1 MVLEH
6 DRAAVEIQQALLLE
20 LGQRQRD
27 RLSRRADQ
35 VRHLLMGDLQADL
48 GAVLAV
54 DAVLL
59 AELQRQGRALGL
71 DATRSMVRIA
81 VTDSGSGIPA
91 EALPRVFDPL
101 YWTKPRTEGS
111 GSRSR
116 SRSCSSLSSASA
128 DA

>member
-1 MVLEH
+1 
-6 DRAAVEIQQALLLE
+6 
-20 LGQRQRD
+20 
-27 RLSRRADQ
+27 
-35 VRHLLMGDLQADL
+35 
-48 GAVLAV
+48 
-54 DAVLL
+54 
-59 AELQRQGRALGL
+59 
-71 DATRSMVRIA
+71 MVRIA